1 MQVEKPIVLDLLD
14 TKAPALSSTDDM
26 PRIETKPD
34 AVAEKK
40 EAPAATPKE
49 SPKKEEAKPEEVK
62 TTSES
67 ATEHTEED
75 PGEPAEELQEVKKPP
90 RGVQKRLDELAK
102 READAVRRAEALQ
115 AMLDRELAAKQA
127 PKPEPEKPVSQED
140 DAPKRPLKTEFV
152 DNPDGYEQAVDDYI
166 AKRASYEATKAV
178 KADRAE
184 QEQQAQQKAIADG
197 NKAVKDA
204 YTGRVEKA
212 KGKYADYHEVA
223 ESPDVQV
230 SIPMAHAI
238 MHSEHGPD
246 IAYHLGK
253 NPAEAERIS
262 KLSPPLQLVELG
274 LIVASLRAPA
284 KEPVKEPVKEA
295 AKPPVSNAPKPI
307 KPLGAGSE
315 AVSKSP
321 EDESMDEYAARR
333 KKELAAERRPGM
345 RH

>member
-34 AVAEKK
+34 AMNLG
-40 EAPAATPKE
+40 APAAAPKE
-49 SPKKEEAKPEEVK
+49 LPKKEEAKPEEVK

-127 PKPEPEKPVSQED
+127 PKPEPEKPVAQED